1 MRRRRGAQGY
11 CICTEPLTVALTPD
25 LPASTGNGGAAAA
38 MSADAALKR
47 GSGGAKAS
55 PVWTSTARNVT
66 VLKPKALA

>member
-1 MRRRRGAQGY
+1 MLSMRRRRGAQGY

-47 GSGGAKAS
+47 GSGG
-55 PVWTSTARNVT
+55 REG
-66 VLKPKALA
+66 LAGVDLHRAQRHAC